1 MYFTADRIDVREY
14 ARDTRRY
21 AEKQLT
27 GRVSIRLD
35 EFRGRLDDYS
45 TLRGK
50 GRMAIREASLWNVP
64 IFASL
69 VLLNPQDLFTDKN
82 EFDAGAVEFEL
93 EGSLLTISDLAF
105 TSPSINVVGRGEMI
119 FGGEMNLILR
129 PKADRFLGI
138 DFFLLDLVT
147 EPLGWLKDRFYGV
160 QVTGTFDDP
169 VVSTKF
175 FPGFD

>member
-1 MYFTADRIDVREY
+1 MGPVSFSQAKFWGKDLTDLTASLRVQGPWVTFQNIKASAYDGMVAGDISMNTETSEMEGAFTADRIDVREY

-69 VLLNPQDLFTDKN
+69 ILLNPQ
-82 EFDAGAVEFEL
+82 E
-93 EGSLLTISDLAF
+93 
-105 TSPSINVVGRGEMI
+105 RGD
-119 FGGEMNLILR
+119 G
-129 PKADRFLGI
+129 
-138 DFFLLDLVT
+138 
-147 EPLGWLKDRFYGV
+147 
-160 QVTGTFDDP
+160 
-169 VVSTKF
+169 
-175 FPGFD
+175 